1 MPHIN
6 DTSNHKGGT
15 LFAPDNFAFQKLG
28 PKINAF
34 LFSSYGLKY
43 LKALLEYH
51 VVADH
56 TLYSDAYYKAGE
68 SGSKLKNEGGVQDQG
83 IPKGF
88 FHVDLPTSLKDRS
101 LSIDVARYGRL
112 IIIKINGFST
122 VVIEDGIVADG
133 VIQVVN
139 NVLIP
144 PKSVGDIMTEWQGE
158 DLSVEDFK
166 QRFEP
171 YVTGDQEL

>member
-1 MPHIN
+1 MREENVKEN
-6 DTSNHKGGT
+6 DPSSNK
-15 LFAPDNFAFQKLG
+15 
-28 PKINAF
+28 
-34 LFSSYGLKY
+34 
-43 LKALLEYH
+43 
-51 VVADH
+51 
-56 TLYSDAYYKAGE
+56 
-68 SGSKLKNEGGVQDQG
+68 

-122 VVIEDGIVADG
+122 VVVEDGIVADG

-144 PKSVGDIMTEWQGE
+144 PKSVGGVETKWQGE
-158 DLSVEDFK
+158 ELSVEEFK
-166 QRFEP
+166 KRFES
-171 YVTGDQEL
+171 YVTGDGEL